1 MNSLKTVF
9 VTLVALM
16 SLTSAYAQ
24 DTATKRCRPEAL
36 AAVHEAYEGAFRNSD
51 FLPIVR
57 VFSSQ
62 VSGSNITHY
71 VMVNFNGSREM
82 MTVELHSANC
92 RVLRVE

>member
-1 MNSLKTVF
+1 MNSFKRIFIVLIAV
-9 VTLVALM
+9 M
-16 SLTSAYAQ
+16 SITSAYAQ
-24 DTATKRCRPEAL
+24 DQVSRKCRPEAL
-36 AAVHEAYEGAFRNSD
+36 AAVHEAYEGLFRNSD

-82 MTVELHSANC
+82 MTVELNSANC